1 MESGEQVEEKRSEAE
16 VRIEQVSRREAAVQV
31 RASCVLALRACMLAC
46 LRACVL
52 ACVRACVLGAHRWRL
67 EPAASRPVQVSG
79 GLRADCWSLEL
90 EADWRHAR

>member
-52 ACVRACVLGAHRWRL
+52 ACWRAFVRACSVRIDGALSLQHLG
-67 EPAASRPVQVSG
+67 PSRCRVV
-79 GLRADCWSLEL
+79 
-90 EADWRHAR
+90 